1 MEFAHSRRDDV
12 NAQNPGTT
20 KSKVENS
27 LRTIWKNAPEQIK
40 QIYRDKEAAAKNK
53 HQTEVQET
61 VGRLEVGAPTPP
73 AQRART
79 ATVANQT
86 TTPVASVGESASQPR
101 KVSRKRK
108 VLIYGNFKGAYKPLV
123 DIEYGSMAKINL
135 HKVFSAMWAKHKQ
148 MMGEDS
154 ECDSTCACFTKIQ
167 EMTEHVID
175 NYVEDQK
182 AKNQPVEATLG
193 FVNHFVPRFY
203 GLLSKQYPSES
214 PKQLMQRLVK
224 MWPAHQKQRIYGV
237 QCRASC
243 ECEGGWELVFGKGD
257 PETVARNRKQKQ
269 GSITSHTYEPFTQ
282 KQKASTATM
291 MGEGSRSTSAHQ
303 QLIPGVL
310 SRKSAMGST
319 LLQKYEVVF
328 EPHQELMGAFFATEQ
343 GKCKIMSL
351 FKKGKARRDPRIQP
365 GKL

>member
-1 MEFAHSRRDDV
+1 
-12 NAQNPGTT
+12 
-20 KSKVENS
+20 
-27 LRTIWKNAPEQIK
+27 
-40 QIYRDKEAAAKNK
+40 
-53 HQTEVQET
+53 
-61 VGRLEVGAPTPP
+61 
-73 AQRART
+73 
-79 ATVANQT
+79 
-86 TTPVASVGESASQPR
+86 
-101 KVSRKRK
+101 
-108 VLIYGNFKGAYKPLV
+108 
-123 DIEYGSMAKINL
+123 
-135 HKVFSAMWAKHKQ
+135 
-148 MMGEDS
+148 
-154 ECDSTCACFTKIQ
+154 
-167 EMTEHVID
+167 MTEHVID

-182 AKNQPVEATLG
+182 AKNQPVESAPVTLTLG

-224 MWPAHQKQRIYGV
+224 MWPAHQKHRMYGV
-237 QCRASC
+237 QCHASC

-269 GSITSHTYEPFTQ
+269 GSITGHTDEPSTQ

-303 QLIPGVL
+303 QPIPGVIP
-310 SRKSAMGST
+310 RKSSTGST

-328 EPHQELMGAFFATEQ
+328 EPHRELMGAFFATEQ
-343 GKCKIMSL
+343 GKCKIISL